1 MRKTLLNLFLTFGLL
16 SPALATHIRGGYITA
31 KRITGYKYEFVLT
44 IFRDKTSE
52 VKNLQNSL
60 RPDANS
66 EDILTSPYSSIS
78 DIPGK
83 QTEIWIYRFEYTYK
97 SPGVY
102 TAFHYQENRNE
113 NVLNMDNS
121 GQTNFYVETKVVI
134 DPFLAFD
141 QSPVITK
148 PAVDFAALGSVYRY
162 NPGAYDPDGDSLSY
176 ILVPSRQFLI
186 GQGYSTQVPNYK
198 DPAIRCGG
206 LDSSNSVASFMNLNP
221 VTGDLIWN
229 VPRLVGEFNTAIKI
243 VQWRKIRANRSKRDS
258 IGFVLLDM
266 QIIVKDTRNR
276 RPLLQLPKDTCVVAG
291 TLLDARIFATDP
303 DIGDR
308 VIIKFTGQLDTLLP
322 KSIRANWYFT
332 QSLTP
337 PFFGDFVWKTTCAH
351 VRREPYQAI
360 FTAEDIPVI
369 TTFPPLTDTRVWRIK
384 VVGPAPIPQKL
395 VPDGNGRLRLTWTKY
410 TCTNAEKISVYRKIN
425 PTNLERDTCNPGI
438 PVGSGY
444 EKIAELPITDTTF
457 LDDNGGKGLKKGP
470 NYCYRLVASFPEP
483 AGGESLVSDE
493 ICQTLVLDIPVILNV
508 DVIETS
514 TTDGKIFIRW
524 TTPFY
529 IDTLAYKPPYAYE
542 LYRFSGNEPPVLV
555 KSTADTT
562 DTTAIDVGLNT
573 LSKIYQYQLR
583 FRFGDL
589 QNLLDS
595 TDKASSVRLEL
606 QPGIKKITLQ
616 WFAAVPWNNDDFK
629 HTIYRKIDNQFV
641 EIDSVSGRGGSYQYT
656 DDGRFNNS
664 ELSDTVEYCYYVR
677 TKGSYGNLLI
687 KPEELFNR
695 SEIRCA
701 SPTDTLKPCPP
712 PEVVVQDPLNFSCDN
727 CELLKTQKEFERI
740 IRWRGMNLDTC
751 GLDINRYRVYFSPY
765 EEDELQLIATVS
777 DTFFVHKNLTSLAGC
792 YAVTSVDRSGNE
804 SILLNRTCVDNCPVF
819 DLPNL
824 ITPDGNN
831 LNDLFTPRCVAS
843 AFVEKVHFTVYN
855 RWGKKVF
862 EDDVDP
868 DINWSGRNENN
879 NLTVVNGV
887 YFYQAK
893 VKFKRLRRS
902 DEMVDYKGWILVQKL

>member
-1 MRKTLLNLFLTFGLL
+1 MRKLLLLTFFVFGWL
-16 SPALATHIRGGYITA
+16 SPVLATHIRGGYITA

-44 IFRDKTSE
+44 IFRDKNSE

-66 EDILTSPYSSIS
+66 EDVLTSQYSSIT

-141 QSPVITK
+141 QSPVVTK

-198 DPAIRCGG
+198 DPAVRCGG
-206 LDSSNSVASFMNLNP
+206 LDSANAVASFMSLNP
-221 VTGDLIWN
+221 VTGDLLWN

-276 RPLLQLPKDTCVVAG
+276 RPLLQLPKDTCVIAG
-291 TLLDARIFATDP
+291 SFLDQRIFASDP

-308 VIIKFTGQLDTLLP
+308 VTIKFTGELDTILP
-322 KSIRANWYFT
+322 SSRRALWYFT
-332 QSLTP
+332 QSFSP
-337 PFFGDFVWKTTCAH
+337 PFFGDFEWTTNCTH
-351 VRREPYQAI
+351 IRKEPYQAI
-360 FTAEDIPVI
+360 FTAEDIPVVS
-369 TTFPPLTDTRVWRIK
+369 TFPPLTDTRVWRIK
-384 VVGPAPIPQKL
+384 VVGPAPIPKRL
-395 VPDGNGRLRLTWTKY
+395 ESDGNGRLRITWQKY
-410 TCTNAEKISVYRKIN
+410 ICSNAEKISIYRKIN
-425 PTNLERDTCNPGI
+425 PVTITPDTCNPGM
-438 PVGSGY
+438 PAGSGY
-444 EKIAELPITDTTF
+444 VKIAELPIADTTF
-457 LDDNGGKGLKKGP
+457 LDDNEGKGLKKGP

-493 ICQTLVLDIPVILNV
+493 ICQTLNLDIPVLLNV
-508 DVIETS
+508 DITETS
-514 TTDGKIFIRW
+514 STDGKIFIRW
-524 TTPFY
+524 TTPFK
-529 IDTLAYKPPYAYE
+529 IDTLAFKPPYRYE
-542 LYRFSGNEPPVLV
+542 LIRFSGTDPPVLV
-555 KSTADTT
+555 KSTTDTT
-562 DTTAIDVGLNT
+562 DTTAIDIGLNT
-573 LSKIYQYQLR
+573 SSKIYQYQLK
-583 FRFGDL
+583 FKFGDL

-595 TDKASSVRLEL
+595 TEKASSVRLEL
-606 QPGIKKITLQ
+606 QPGIKKITLL
-616 WFAAVPWNNDDFK
+616 WNAMVPWNNDDFM
-629 HTIYRKIDNQFV
+629 HVVYRKIGDNYV
-641 EIDSVSGRGGSYQYT
+641 EIDSVSGRGGLYQYT
-656 DDGRFNNS
+656 DDGRFNNT

-677 TKGSYGNLLI
+677 TKGSYGNPLTP
-687 KPEELFNR
+687 KELFNH

-701 SPTDTLKPCPP
+701 SPTDTIKPCPP
-712 PEVVVQDPLNFSCDN
+712 PEVVVQPPLNFSCDD
-727 CELLKTQKEFERI
+727 CEILKTQKEFERV
-740 IRWRGMNLDTC
+740 IRWRAMNLDTC
-751 GLDINRYRVYFSPY
+751 GLDINQYRIYYSPY
-765 EEDELQLIATVS
+765 EEDELQQIAAVT
-777 DTFFVHKNLTSLAGC
+777 DTFFIHKNLTSLAGC
-792 YAVTSVDRSGNE
+792 YSVTAVDRSGNE

-819 DLPNL
+819 ELPNL
-824 ITPDGNN
+824 ITPDGNGF
-831 LNDLFTPRCVAS
+831 NDVFTPLCVAS
-843 AFVEKVHFTVYN
+843 AFIEKVHFTVYN

-862 EDDVDP
+862 DDEVDP
-868 DINWSGRNENN
+868 EINWSGRNETN
-879 NLTVVNGV
+879 NLTVGTGV
-887 YFYQAK
+887 YFYHAK

-902 DEMVDYKGWILVQKL
+902 IETVDYKGWILVQKL